1 MQDHYLPHQ
10 YDLSKIMYDKPEII
24 SEDNIIKKTIKI
36 YDTKRDKPLYI
47 QTPELMNVF
56 GIIKKKNYSEVLLPL
71 GGIQCLVFKNFISN
85 LENKILKDANL
96 NKNSWFSI
104 VNSESESKKIN
115 NKSVKY
121 VPIIKE
127 INKGVTSS
135 LEQTEDLDRCND
147 GVIKIKIIPGTI
159 IKRNSEEISVDEL
172 KINNKMRMILQI
184 YAVWITINSLDDN
197 NTSYSSTFGVYLKPE
212 IIEERTNYNLNF
224 LDDDKI
230 IFESDEEEDNSESED
245 SDQESEPDG
254 KEEK

>member
-1 MQDHYLPHQ
+1 
-10 YDLSKIMYDKPEII
+10 
-24 SEDNIIKKTIKI
+24 
-36 YDTKRDKPLYI
+36 
-47 QTPELMNVF
+47 MNVF
-56 GIIKKKNYSEVLLPL
+56 GVIKKKNYSEVLLPL

-127 INKGVTSS
+127 INKGMTSS
-135 LEQTEDLDRCND
+135 MEQTEDLDRCND

-159 IKRNSEEISVDEL
+159 VKRNSQEISVDEL
-172 KINNKMRMILQI
+172 SVNNRMRMILQI

-197 NTSYSSTFGVYLKPE
+197 NTSYASTFGVYLKPE

-224 LDDDKI
+224 IDDDKI
-230 IFESDEEEDNSESED
+230 IFESDEEEEDNSEPED